1 MLRCLSSR
9 LRGSTSVG
17 CTPVCVPLL
26 RPEPQR
32 LELCGRP
39 GPAGGLGRPG
49 AGGTPCSALGRHA
62 AVSRLTTGWQHRV
75 RARAAAAPRGL
86 SGSLEVA
93 WFPPGVNAGLAV
105 CPSQRPSAR
114 PSSEAAEAAGQR
126 GPGRQVPLGHGDCT
140 RAGSAPASSRPAA
153 RNSIWV
159 LGKSVY
165 YGFYDY

>member
-75 RARAAAAPRGL
+75 RARAAAGAPRAVRVFGSCLVSSWSERRTCGL
-86 SGSLEVA
+86 PLAAAVR
-93 WFPPGVNAGLAV
+93 PPLF
-105 CPSQRPSAR
+105 
-114 PSSEAAEAAGQR
+114 R
-126 GPGRQVPLGHGDCT
+126 GCGGGGPA
-140 RAGSAPASSRPAA
+140 RAGTTGPARARGLHAGGERACVLAPGSPEFD
-153 RNSIWV
+153 
-159 LGKSVY
+159 LGTRKECILWIL
-165 YGFYDY
+165 

>member
-1 MLRCLSSR
+1 MSFQPPERKHLGRVHTCLRAAAPARAATSR
-9 LRGSTSVG
+9 ALW
-17 CTPVCVPLL
+17 P
-26 RPEPQR
+26 
-32 LELCGRP
+32 P
-39 GPAGGLGRPG
+39 GPRGRPG
-49 AGGTPCSALGRHA
+49 AAWGRRDAL
-62 AVSRLTTGWQHRV
+62 Q
-75 RARAAAAPRGL
+75 RARPARGRLASDHGVAASSQGSRRGGPRGL